1 MLPIV
6 CTIFTYLK
14 IMPKPFLENVE
25 IDHSASIKA
34 AAYVQ
39 NLIDVPLHYHP
50 EHEIVFI
57 LSGRGKVYLAG
68 AETEFR
74 GGQLFFIGGKVP
86 HLFEDEGLVTG
97 KKKTS
102 KVVVIQFTE
111 KLFESLWL
119 LPEFEKIKYFLSKIS
134 CGIKVSG
141 IKNKSH
147 FILDLLDAKGV
158 EKINMMITL
167 LNHIVENEKYQ
178 IIAPDEGQSAANNPA
193 YLRLQKMNLYL
204 SVNYSREVKIENVA
218 QLLNLGKT
226 SLCRFLKKETGKTFS
241 EHVNRFRIHHACK
254 MLRESG
260 RNVTQVCY
268 DVGFNNEAYFYRQ
281 FKKLQKK
288 SPLEYKLNH
297 MNT

>member
-1 MLPIV
+1 MS
-6 CTIFTYLK
+6 
-14 IMPKPFLENVE
+14 KPFLENIE
-25 IDHSASIKA
+25 IDQAASIKA

-50 EHEIVFI
+50 EHEIVII

-68 AETEFR
+68 AETDFKE
-74 GGQLFFIGGKVP
+74 GQLFFIGGKVP

-97 KKKTS
+97 EKKMS

-111 KLFESLWL
+111 KLFEGLWL

-141 IKNKSH
+141 IKSKSH
-147 FILDLLDAKGV
+147 LILSLLEAEGIAKINKLIMLLD
-158 EKINMMITL
+158 
-167 LNHIVENEKYQ
+167 HIVQNGNYET
-178 IIAPDEGQSAANNPA
+178 IAPDDGKSAANNPA

-204 SVNYSREVKIENVA
+204 SVNYSREIKIEKVA

-241 EHVNRFRIHHACK
+241 EHVNRFRIHHACQ

-260 RNVTQVCY
+260 QNVTQVCY
-268 DVGFNNEAYFYRQ
+268 AAGFNNQAYFYRQ
-281 FKKLQKK
+281 FKKLQKQ
-288 SPLEYKLNH
+288 SPLEYKLQH
-297 MNT
+297 ESKR